1 MESPEPGQPDCCK
14 KPARAVTHC
23 RFVPYPMRRSTR
35 PMRHGTFRL
44 SATLRHGPAYGLW
57 LVYAIRWCWLWL
69 SYSVSLHCT
78 KQKKVSDEKTRFF
91 INTAHD
97 IRTPLT
103 LIKAPL
109 EEAIEN
115 RMVNEQALPHMNTAL
130 KNVNALLQLTTNL
143 INFERVDVY
152 LHPLYI

>member
-1 MESPEPGQPDCCK
+1 MGQCM
-14 KPARAVTHC
+14 AMA
-23 RFVPYPMRRSTR
+23 
-35 PMRHGTFRL
+35 G
-44 SATLRHGPAYGLW
+44 
-57 LVYAIRWCWLWL
+57 YAILLVLVMAVIFRIIT
-69 SYSVSLHCT
+69 LH

-152 LHPLYI
+152 SSPFIYLNMS

>member
-1 MESPEPGQPDCCK
+1 MAGYVLLLVL
-14 KPARAVTHC
+14 VT
-23 RFVPYPMRRSTR
+23 SII
-35 PMRHGTFRL
+35 FR
-44 SATLRHGPAYGLW
+44 
-57 LVYAIRWCWLWL
+57 IIM
-69 SYSVSLHCT
+69 LH

-109 EEAIEN
+109 EEVIEN
-115 RMVNEQALPHMNTAL
+115 HMVTEQALPHINIAL

-143 INFERVDVY
+143 INFERIDIYSSTLYVSEYELNSYMNNVCATFRKYAEMKHVRFVY
-152 LHPLYI
+152 ESNFDYLSSTYKCNFLGADNKQ

>member
-1 MESPEPGQPDCCK
+1 MGQCMGYGRLCNSVG
-14 KPARAVTHC
+14 AGLAVI
-23 RFVPYPMRRSTR
+23 
-35 PMRHGTFRL
+35 FRII
-44 SATLRHGPAYGLW
+44 TLH
-57 LVYAIRWCWLWL
+57 
-69 SYSVSLHCT
+69 

-130 KNVNALLQLTTNL
+130 KNVNALLQLT
-143 INFERVDVY
+143 I
-152 LHPLYI
+152 